1 MRRLTSIF
9 AAVIAALAAFAACQ
23 PEAYTGPLDYPEG
36 NWDGIRSEYFFN
48 GEKVADVDSCETL
61 GVSFYKQGLCCF
73 EGIKGAFPFKYD
85 DQTRYLQIDSTLW
98 EVSLLTGAELV
109 MTYLYTL
116 YPSEPEEPET
126 PETPESPE
134 VVSEEGED
142 IVEPSEPT
150 DPEEPADPSE
160 PTDPEEP
167 VEPEVP
173 EVKPDKNGV
182 ILPAEYNGCEINADK
197 NGYFYINEASEKVY
211 CKFKGWTDQDKTL
224 IIDFW
229 YDRHTDYFIPLV
241 VETKK

>member
-36 NWDGIRSEYFFN
+36 NWNGIRSEYFFN

-73 EGIKGAFPFKYD
+73 EGVKGAFPFKYD

-98 EVSLLTGAELV
+98 EVSVLTGAELV

-126 PETPESPE
+126 PESPE

-142 IVEPSEPT
+142 IVEPSEPV
-150 DPEEPADPSE
+150 DPSE

-197 NGYFYINEASEKVY
+197 NGYFYINEAAEKVY

>member
-1 MRRLTSIF
+1 MRRLTSIC

-23 PEAYTGPLDYPEG
+23 TEAYTGPLDYPEG

-73 EGIKGAFPFKYD
+73 EGVKGAFPFKYD

-98 EVSLLTGAELV
+98 EVSVLTGAELV

-116 YPSEPEEPET
+116 YPSE

-142 IVEPSEPT
+142 IVEPSEPV
-150 DPEEPADPSE
+150 DPSE

-197 NGYFYINEASEKVY
+197 NGYFYINESDEKVY

-229 YDRHTDYFIPLV
+229 FDRHTDYFIPLV

>member
-1 MRRLTSIF
+1 MRRLTSIC
-9 AAVIAALAAFAACQ
+9 AAVIAALVAFAACQ

-73 EGIKGAFPFKYD
+73 EGVKGAFPFKYD

-98 EVSLLTGAELV
+98 EVSVLTGAELV

-150 DPEEPADPSE
+150 DPEEP
-160 PTDPEEP
+160 

-197 NGYFYINEASEKVY
+197 NGYFYINESAEKVY

-241 VETKK
+241 VQPKK

>member
-1 MRRLTSIF
+1 MRRLTSIC

-73 EGIKGAFPFKYD
+73 EGVKGAFPFKYD
-85 DQTRYLQIDSTLW
+85 DQTRYLQIDSSLW
-98 EVSLLTGAELV
+98 EVSVLTGAELV

-116 YPSEPEEPET
+116 YPSEPET
-126 PETPESPE
+126 LE
-134 VVSEEGED
+134 VASEE
-142 IVEPSEPT
+142 VEEPT
-150 DPEEPADPSE
+150 DPED
-160 PTDPEEP
+160 P

-211 CKFKGWTDQDKTL
+211 CKFKGWTDENKTL

>member
-1 MRRLTSIF
+1 MRRLTSIC

-36 NWDGIRSEYFFN
+36 NWEGIRSEYFFN
-48 GEKVADVDSCETL
+48 GEKVADIDSCETL

-73 EGIKGAFPFKYD
+73 EGVKGAFPYTYD
-85 DQTRYLQIDSTLW
+85 NETKYLQIDSTLW
-98 EVSLLTGAELV
+98 EVSVLTGAELV

-116 YPSEPEEPET
+116 YPSEPET
-126 PETPESPE
+126 PETPE
-134 VVSEEGED
+134 VASEEGEES
-142 IVEPSEPT
+142 VEPSE
-150 DPEEPADPSE
+150 
-160 PTDPEEP
+160 PEEP

>member
-1 MRRLTSIF
+1 MRRLTSIC

-36 NWDGIRSEYFFN
+36 NWEGIRSEYFFN
-48 GEKVADVDSCETL
+48 GEKVADIDSCETL

-73 EGIKGAFPFKYD
+73 EGVKGAFPYTYD
-85 DQTRYLQIDSTLW
+85 NETKYLQIDSTLW
-98 EVSLLTGAELV
+98 EVSVLTGAELV

-126 PETPESPE
+126 PE
-134 VVSEEGED
+134 VASEEGEEP
-142 IVEPSEPT
+142 VEPSEPV
-150 DPEEPADPSE
+150 DPEEPSE

-197 NGYFYINEASEKVY
+197 NGYFYINESAEKVY
-211 CKFKGWTDQDKTL
+211 CKFKGWTDQDQVL
-224 IIDFW
+224 NIDFW

>member
-1 MRRLTSIF
+1 MRRLTSIC

-73 EGIKGAFPFKYD
+73 EGVKGAFPFKYD
-85 DQTRYLQIDSTLW
+85 DLTRYLQIDSSLW
-98 EVSLLTGAELV
+98 EVSVLTGAELV

-116 YPSEPEEPET
+116 YPSEPET
-126 PETPESPE
+126 LE
-134 VVSEEGED
+134 VASEE
-142 IVEPSEPT
+142 VE
-150 DPEEPADPSE
+150 E

-182 ILPAEYNGCEINADK
+182 VLPAEYNGCEINADK
-197 NGYFYINEASEKVY
+197 NGYFYINESAEKVY
-211 CKFKGWTDQDKTL
+211 CKFKGWTDQDQVL
-224 IIDFW
+224 NIDFW

-241 VETKK
+241 VETNKK

>member
-1 MRRLTSIF
+1 MRRLTSIC
-9 AAVIAALAAFAACQ
+9 AAVIAALATFAACQ

-73 EGIKGAFPFKYD
+73 EGVKGAFPFKYD
-85 DQTRYLQIDSTLW
+85 DQTRYLQIDSSLW
-98 EVSLLTGAELV
+98 EVSVLTGAELV

-116 YPSEPEEPET
+116 YPSEPET
-126 PETPESPE
+126 LE
-134 VVSEEGED
+134 VASEE
-142 IVEPSEPT
+142 VE
-150 DPEEPADPSE
+150 E

-182 ILPAEYNGCEINADK
+182 VLPAEYNGCEINADK

-241 VETKK
+241 IETKK

>member
-1 MRRLTSIF
+1 MRRLTSIC

-36 NWDGIRSEYFFN
+36 SWDGIRSEYFFN

-73 EGIKGAFPFKYD
+73 EGVKGAFPFKYD
-85 DQTRYLQIDSTLW
+85 DQTRYLQIDSSLW
-98 EVSLLTGAELV
+98 EVSVLTGAELV

-116 YPSEPEEPET
+116 YPSEPET
-126 PETPESPE
+126 PE
-134 VVSEEGED
+134 VASEDGEEPD
-142 IVEPSEPT
+142 QPSE
-150 DPEEPADPSE
+150 
-160 PTDPEEP
+160 PEEP

-182 ILPAEYNGCEINADK
+182 ILPAEYNGCEISADK
-197 NGYFYINEASEKVY
+197 NGYFYINEAGEKVY

>member
-1 MRRLTSIF
+1 MRRLTSIC

-73 EGIKGAFPFKYD
+73 EGVKGAFPFKYD

-98 EVSLLTGAELV
+98 EVSVLTGAELV

-116 YPSEPEEPET
+116 YPSEPET
-126 PETPESPE
+126 PE
-134 VVSEEGED
+134 VASEEGEEP
-142 IVEPSEPT
+142 VEPSEPV
-150 DPEEPADPSE
+150 DPSE
-160 PTDPEEP
+160 PTDPENPEEP
-167 VEPEVP
+167 VEPEVPEVP

-182 ILPAEYNGCEINADK
+182 ILPAEYNGCEISADK
-197 NGYFYINEASEKVY
+197 NGYFYINEADEKVY

-241 VETKK
+241 IETKK

>member
-1 MRRLTSIF
+1 MRRLTSIC

-36 NWDGIRSEYFFN
+36 SWDGIRSEYFFN

-73 EGIKGAFPFKYD
+73 EGVKGAFPFKYD
-85 DQTRYLQIDSTLW
+85 DQTRYLQIDSSLW
-98 EVSLLTGAELV
+98 EVSVLTGAELV

-116 YPSEPEEPET
+116 YPSEPET
-126 PETPESPE
+126 PE
-134 VVSEEGED
+134 VASEDGEEPD
-142 IVEPSEPT
+142 QPSE
-150 DPEEPADPSE
+150 
-160 PTDPEEP
+160 PEEP

-182 ILPAEYNGCEINADK
+182 ILPAEYNGCEISADK
-197 NGYFYINEASEKVY
+197 NGYFYINESAEKVY

>member
-1 MRRLTSIF
+1 MRRLTSIC

-73 EGIKGAFPFKYD
+73 EGVKGAFPFKYD
-85 DQTRYLQIDSTLW
+85 DQTRYLQIDSSLW
-98 EVSLLTGAELV
+98 EVSVLTGAELV

-116 YPSEPEEPET
+116 YPSEPET
-126 PETPESPE
+126 PEIA
-134 VVSEEGED
+134 SEEGEEP
-142 IVEPSEPT
+142 VEPSEPVDPSEPT
-150 DPEEPADPSE
+150 DPEN
-160 PTDPEEP
+160 PEEP

-173 EVKPDKNGV
+173 KVKPDKNGV

-197 NGYFYINEASEKVY
+197 TGYFYINEASEKVY
-211 CKFKGWTDQDKTL
+211 CKFKGWTDEDKTL

-241 VETKK
+241 VETNKK

>member
-1 MRRLTSIF
+1 MRRLTSIC

-36 NWDGIRSEYFFN
+36 SWDGIRSEYFFN

-73 EGIKGAFPFKYD
+73 EGVKGAFPFKYD
-85 DQTRYLQIDSTLW
+85 DQTRYLQIDSSLW
-98 EVSLLTGAELV
+98 EVSVLTGAELV

-116 YPSEPEEPET
+116 YPSEPET
-126 PETPESPE
+126 PE
-134 VVSEEGED
+134 VASEDGEEPD
-142 IVEPSEPT
+142 QPSE
-150 DPEEPADPSE
+150 
-160 PTDPEEP
+160 PEEP

-182 ILPAEYNGCEINADK
+182 ILPAEYNGCEISADK
-197 NGYFYINEASEKVY
+197 NGYFYINEAGEKVY
-211 CKFKGWTDQDKTL
+211 CKFKGWTDQEKTL

>member
-1 MRRLTSIF
+1 MRRLTSIC

-23 PEAYTGPLDYPEG
+23 PEAYTGPLDYPDGSWE
-36 NWDGIRSEYFFN
+36 GIRSEYFFN

-73 EGIKGAFPFKYD
+73 EGVKGAFPYTYD
-85 DQTRYLQIDSTLW
+85 NETKYLQIDSTLW
-98 EVSLLTGAELV
+98 EVSVLTGAELV

-126 PETPESPE
+126 PE
-134 VVSEEGED
+134 VASEEGEEP
-142 IVEPSEPT
+142 VEPSE
-150 DPEEPADPSE
+150 
-160 PTDPEEP
+160 PEEP

-197 NGYFYINEASEKVY
+197 NGYFYINETAEKVY
-211 CKFKGWTDQDKTL
+211 CKVKGWTDQDKTL

>member
-1 MRRLTSIF
+1 MRRSTSIY

-36 NWDGIRSEYFFN
+36 SWEGIRSEYFFN
-48 GEKVADVDSCETL
+48 GEKVADIDSCETL

-73 EGIKGAFPFKYD
+73 EGVKGAFPYTYD
-85 DQTRYLQIDSTLW
+85 NETKYLQIDSTLW
-98 EVSLLTGAELV
+98 EVSVLTGAELA

-126 PETPESPE
+126 PE
-134 VVSEEGED
+134 VASEEGEEP
-142 IVEPSEPT
+142 VEPSEPV
-150 DPEEPADPSE
+150 
-160 PTDPEEP
+160 DPEEP

-197 NGYFYINEASEKVY
+197 NGYFYINETAEKVY

-241 VETKK
+241 VETKKK

>member
-1 MRRLTSIF
+1 MRRLTSIC
-9 AAVIAALAAFAACQ
+9 AAAIAALAAFAACQ

-73 EGIKGAFPFKYD
+73 EGVKGAFPFKYD
-85 DQTRYLQIDSTLW
+85 DQTRYLQIDSSLW
-98 EVSLLTGAELV
+98 EVSVLTGAELV

-126 PETPESPE
+126 PESPE

-142 IVEPSEPT
+142 IVEPSEPV
-150 DPEEPADPSE
+150 DPSE

-197 NGYFYINEASEKVY
+197 NGYFYINEAAEKVY

-229 YDRHTDYFIPLV
+229 YDRHTDHFIPLV

>member
-73 EGIKGAFPFKYD
+73 EGVKGAFPFKYD

-98 EVSLLTGAELV
+98 EVSVLTGAELV

-126 PETPESPE
+126 PESPE

-142 IVEPSEPT
+142 IVEPSEPV
-150 DPEEPADPSE
+150 DPSE

-197 NGYFYINEASEKVY
+197 NGYFYINEAAEKVY

-229 YDRHTDYFIPLV
+229 YDRHTDHFIPLV

>member
-1 MRRLTSIF
+1 MRRLTSIC
-9 AAVIAALAAFAACQ
+9 AAAIAALAAFAACQ

-73 EGIKGAFPFKYD
+73 EGVKGAFPFKYD
-85 DQTRYLQIDSTLW
+85 DQTRYLQIDSSLW
-98 EVSLLTGAELV
+98 EVSVLTGAELV

-126 PETPESPE
+126 PESPE

-142 IVEPSEPT
+142 IVEPSEPV
-150 DPEEPADPSE
+150 DPSE

-229 YDRHTDYFIPLV
+229 YDRHTDHFIPLV

>member
-1 MRRLTSIF
+1 MRRLTSIC
-9 AAVIAALAAFAACQ
+9 AAAIAALAAFAGCQ

-73 EGIKGAFPFKYD
+73 EGVKGAFPFKYD

-98 EVSLLTGAELV
+98 EVSVLTGAELV

-126 PETPESPE
+126 PESPE

-142 IVEPSEPT
+142 IVEPSEPV
-150 DPEEPADPSE
+150 DPSE

-173 EVKPDKNGV
+173 EVKPDKNGGV
-182 ILPAEYNGCEINADK
+182 LPAEYNGCEINADK

-211 CKFKGWTDQDKTL
+211 CKFKGWTDEDKTL

-241 VETKK
+241 VEIKK

>member
-1 MRRLTSIF
+1 MRRLTSIC
-9 AAVIAALAAFAACQ
+9 AAVIAALAAFAGCQ
-23 PEAYTGPLDYPEG
+23 PETYTGPLDYPEG

-73 EGIKGAFPFKYD
+73 EGVKGAFPYTYD
-85 DQTRYLQIDSTLW
+85 NETKYLQIDSTLW
-98 EVSLLTGAELV
+98 EVSVLTGAELV

-126 PETPESPE
+126 PE
-134 VVSEEGED
+134 VASEEGEAP
-142 IVEPSEPT
+142 VEPSE
-150 DPEEPADPSE
+150 
-160 PTDPEEP
+160 PEEP

-211 CKFKGWTDQDKTL
+211 CKFKGWTDEHKTL

>member
-1 MRRLTSIF
+1 MRRLTSIC

-36 NWDGIRSEYFFN
+36 SWDGIRSEYFFN

-73 EGIKGAFPFKYD
+73 EGVKGAFPFKYD

-98 EVSLLTGAELV
+98 EVSVLTGAELV

-116 YPSEPEEPET
+116 YPSEPET
-126 PETPESPE
+126 PE
-134 VVSEEGED
+134 VASEEGEEP
-142 IVEPSEPT
+142 VEPSEPVDPSEPT
-150 DPEEPADPSE
+150 DPEN
-160 PTDPEEP
+160 PEEP

-182 ILPAEYNGCEINADK
+182 ILPAEYNGCEISADK

-211 CKFKGWTDQDKTL
+211 CKFKGWTDENKTL

>member
-1 MRRLTSIF
+1 MRRLTSIC

-73 EGIKGAFPFKYD
+73 EGVKGAFPFKYD

-98 EVSLLTGAELV
+98 EVSVLTGAELV

-116 YPSEPEEPET
+116 YPSEPAT
-126 PETPESPE
+126 PE
-134 VVSEEGED
+134 VASEEGEEP
-142 IVEPSEPT
+142 VEPSKPV
-150 DPEEPADPSE
+150 DPSE
-160 PTDPEEP
+160 PTDPENPEEP
-167 VEPEVP
+167 VEPEVPEVP

-241 VETKK
+241 IETKK

>member
-1 MRRLTSIF
+1 MRRLTSIC

-23 PEAYTGPLDYPEG
+23 PEAYTGPLDYPDGSWE
-36 NWDGIRSEYFFN
+36 GIRSEYFFN

-73 EGIKGAFPFKYD
+73 EGVKGAFPYTYD
-85 DQTRYLQIDSTLW
+85 NETKYLQIDSTLW
-98 EVSLLTGAELV
+98 EVSVLTGAELV

-116 YPSEPEEPET
+116 YPSEPET
-126 PETPESPE
+126 PE
-134 VVSEEGED
+134 VAAEEGEEPVD
-142 IVEPSEPT
+142 PSEPEEPSEPT
-150 DPEEPADPSE
+150 DPEG
-160 PTDPEEP
+160 P

-182 ILPAEYNGCEINADK
+182 ILPAEYNGCEISADK
-197 NGYFYINEASEKVY
+197 NGYFYIDESAEKVY

-241 VETKK
+241 VESKK

>member
-1 MRRLTSIF
+1 MRRLTSIC
-9 AAVIAALAAFAACQ
+9 AAAIAALAAFAGCQ

-48 GEKVADVDSCETL
+48 GEKVADIDSCETL

-73 EGIKGAFPFKYD
+73 EGVKGAFPFKYD

-98 EVSLLTGAELV
+98 EVSVLTGAELV

-126 PETPESPE
+126 PESPE

-142 IVEPSEPT
+142 IVEPSEPV
-150 DPEEPADPSE
+150 DPSE